1 MSTDPSV
8 LAEAEEA
15 DLLAGVGSCDVDCLQ
30 EIYRRHADHVLA
42 LAFHLAG
49 VREAAET
56 LATEAFLYLWDHPE
70 VVVARGISVRSFLLE
85 QTRRAASTGVGVH
98 LSDVAASDGLAE
110 ASSAARPSLDDPA
123 LDEAE
128 RRALELAVGGAKYTE
143 IAQVLGVHPDVVMA
157 WLSTGL
163 KKLSD

>member
-15 DLLAGVGSCDVDCLQ
+15 DLVAGVGSFDVDCLQ

-42 LAFHLAG
+42 LAFRLADD
-49 VREAAET
+49 REAAEA

-70 VVVARGISVRSFLLE
+70 VVTARGISVRSFLLE

-98 LSDVAASDGLAE
+98 LSDVAASDGLDEGSA
-110 ASSAARPSLDDPA
+110 AARPSLDDPS
-123 LDEAE
+123 LDDAE
-128 RRALELAVGGAKYTE
+128 RRALGLAVGGAKYTE
-143 IAQVLGVHPDVVMA
+143 IAQVLGVHPDVVMG
-157 WLSTGL
+157 WLSSGL
-163 KKLSD
+163 KKLAE